1 MSALLDVEPAIRIQP
16 DDDVAIARRQL
27 VGGTRLDAFGVTVSG
42 LVPPGHKVALR
53 ASAKGAPVRR

>member
-1 MSALLDVEPAIRIQP
+1 MSGMLAAEPAIRIHP

-27 VGGTRLDAFGVTVSG
+27 LGGTPLAAFGVTVSG

-53 ASAKGAPVRR
+53 TIAK